1 MRERERVGALR
12 RLDAEMR
19 VYRQAGRKKNPTN
32 DLLRAVRQALCIPVK
47 EIAGKM
53 GVNRSGVFELEK
65 SEVRNTINLGSL
77 SRMAKAMGCKVV
89 YGIVPKDG
97 KTLERLAEERMW
109 QKVLGG
115 QGTGVRE

>member
-1 MRERERVGALR
+1 MRERERVMARR
-12 RLDAEMR
+12 RLDTEMR
-19 VYRQAGRKKNPTN
+19 VYRMAGRKRNPTN

-53 GVNRSGVFELEK
+53 GVNRSGVFGLEQ

-77 SRMAKAMGCKVV
+77 SRMAGAMGCKVV

-97 KTLERLAEERMW
+97 KTLERVAEERMW
-109 QKVLGG
+109 VEVLGN
-115 QGTGVRE
+115 RD